1 MTPTGNAASGTDVF
15 VVGGGP
21 AGLAAAIAAR
31 QRGFSVVLA
40 DAALPPID
48 KACGEGIM
56 PDGLAVLKKLDVTIP
71 TGEARP
77 FQGIRFSNSLS
88 SVQARFP
95 HDGGLG
101 IRRIKLH
108 EILAS
113 KAAQVGV
120 DLRWGA
126 RVTQLTPDGVT
137 LEGAHVRCRWV
148 VGADGQNSRVRRWSG
163 LDSPH
168 RRVARR
174 FGFRR
179 HYRIAPWS
187 DFVEVYWTEQ
197 GQLYVTP
204 VGSEEVCV
212 AFLTRESKARLQ
224 DAFHIF
230 PEIREHLCQAIPVTR
245 EQGAISAT
253 RWLESVYVG
262 SRVLVGEASGSVDAI
277 TGDGLSLAFQH
288 ALLLAEAFAKDD
300 LSQYAAGHRRSIR
313 LPRMMANMMLLL
325 DRSPVLQARSLRA
338 LEANPQWFC
347 RLLAVHIGELPPT
360 AISLHDTLSFGW
372 KLVRA

>member
-1 MTPTGNAASGTDVF
+1 
-15 VVGGGP
+15 
-21 AGLAAAIAAR
+21 LAAAIASR

-56 PDGLAVLKKLDVTIP
+56 PDGLAVLKKLGVTIP
-71 TGEARP
+71 AGEASP
-77 FQGIRFSNSLS
+77 FHGIRFSSALS
-88 SVQARFP
+88 CVQARFP
-95 HDGGLG
+95 RDCGLG

-108 EILAS
+108 AILAC

-120 DLRWGA
+120 DLRWGT

-137 LEGAHVRCRWV
+137 LEGGGHLRCRWI
-148 VGADGQNSRVRRWSG
+148 VGADGQNSRVRHCSG
-163 LDSPH
+163 LDSP
-168 RRVARR
+168 RNLPARR

-187 DFVEVYWTEQ
+187 EFVEVYWTEH

-204 VGSEEVCV
+204 VGCEEVCV
-212 AFLTRESKARLQ
+212 AFLTRESKARLA
-224 DAFHIF
+224 DAFHVF
-230 PEIREHLCQAIPVTR
+230 PEIRERLRQATPLTR

-253 RWLESVYVG
+253 RSLRSVYVG

-288 ALLLAEAFAKDD
+288 ALLLAEAFANDD
-300 LSQYAAGHRRSIR
+300 LSQYAAAHRRSLR
-313 LPRMMANMMLLL
+313 LPRIMANIMLLL
-325 DRSPVLQARSLRA
+325 DRSPVLCGRSLRA
-338 LEANPQWFC
+338 LQANPQWFS
-347 RLLAVHIGELPPT
+347 RLLAIHIGELAPT
-360 AISLHDTLSFGW
+360 AVGLHDTLSFGW